1 MWIEYKLSVSL
12 NGPLNEKLENDNEMD
27 GESMSNQNVENKET
41 GHEEPPARFFAEFP
55 YPTYEEWRA
64 ESEKALKGANWEK
77 KLITK
82 TYEGINLQ
90 PMYRIEDLEG
100 LTHCESLP
108 GSFPFVRGSN
118 AMGYLDKP
126 WEISQECAEPFAVKM
141 HEVLQNELNKGG
153 TTIHV
158 VADKATL
165 NGIDGD
171 KADDAYLGK
180 GISLSTLDDVQ
191 QTFHSFD
198 LEKTPLLIFAGT
210 SGMQL
215 LSLFAALMKANGSD
229 YHQLKGCIGV
239 DPIGYLA
246 TVGELAYSLDTY
258 YDEMAA
264 TANWAHDNTKQ
275 LRTILVQGHPYHNS
289 GANAV
294 QELAF
299 VLATGV
305 EYLQKMQQ
313 RGAAIDVAA
322 KQIVFS
328 FSVGTNFFMEIAK
341 LRAGRMLWAQ
351 IVEAFGGTQEAQ
363 KMYIHARTSAF
374 TKSVYDPYVN
384 MLRTT
389 TEAFSAIVGG
399 VDSLHVGYFD
409 EAVRPAD
416 DFSHRIARNTQI
428 MLQQECNLTQPVDP
442 AGGSW
447 YIEKLTSEVAEKTW
461 SLFQEVEAAGG
472 IVEALQQNLPQEQVG
487 ITAKSKADGLAKR
500 KDVILGTNMY
510 PNLLE
515 KPLEV
520 PVFDARIFKEQRK
533 NQINDYRLDI
543 DDVEC
548 KSRLEEVE
556 QSSLKGTAEKSLLEA
571 AITAVLS
578 GATLGDITHVIRKNQ
593 NVTSFNPLN
602 IHSADEQ
609 YRQLRQRTESYIE
622 RTGKNVEVFL
632 VNMGEI
638 PQHKARADFVS
649 GFLEVGAFTMLKN
662 NGFAT
667 VEEAAKA
674 ALESGATIAVICST
688 DATYPE
694 LVSPL
699 AKLIKEG
706 NPNITLFLAG
716 LPPDDLQLVYK
727 EAGVDDFIHV
737 RANCY
742 KMLAKLQKD
751 RGIV

>member
-1 MWIEYKLSVSL
+1 LDKI
-12 NGPLNEKLENDNEMD
+12 PDNDDEMD
-27 GESMSNQNVENKET
+27 GESMSNQDVENKKAVSED
-41 GHEEPPARFFAEFP
+41 PPARFFAEFP

-90 PMYRIEDLEG
+90 PMYRMEDLEDVS
-100 LTHCESLP
+100 HCDSLP

-118 AMGYLDKP
+118 AMGYLNKP
-126 WEISQECAEPFAVKM
+126 WEISQECAEPFSTKM
-141 HEVLQNELNKGG
+141 HDVLQHELNKGG
-153 TTIHV
+153 TTIHI
-158 VADKATL
+158 VADKASL
-165 NGIDGD
+165 NGIDAD
-171 KADDAYLGK
+171 KAEELLLGK

-191 QTFHSFD
+191 QAFHGFD

-210 SGMQL
+210 SGIQL
-215 LSLFAALMKANGSD
+215 LSLFVALMKANGRD
-229 YHQLKGCIGV
+229 YHKLNGCIGV

-246 TVGELAYSLDTY
+246 TEGQVTHSLDTY

-264 TANWAHDNTKQ
+264 AANWAYTNTKQ
-275 LRTILVQGHPYHNS
+275 LKTILVQGQPYHNS

-299 VLATGV
+299 MLGTGV

-313 RGAAIDVAA
+313 RGVSIDIAAQ
-322 KQIVFS
+322 QISFS

-341 LRAGRMLWAQ
+341 LRAARMLWAQ
-351 IVEAFGGTQEAQ
+351 IVEAFGGAQEAQ
-363 KMYIHARTSAF
+363 KMHMHARTSTF

-409 EAVRPAD
+409 EAIRPAD
-416 DFSHRIARNTQI
+416 DFSRRIARNTQI

-472 IVEALQQNLPQEQVG
+472 IVESLKQNIPQEQVET
-487 ITAKSKADGLAKR
+487 TAKSRADGLAKR
-500 KDVILGTNMY
+500 KDMILGTNMY

-520 PVFDARIFKEQRK
+520 PAFDYHTFKVRRK
-533 NQINDYRLDI
+533 NEIHEYRQDI

-548 KSRLEEVE
+548 KSRLEAL
-556 QSSLKGTAEKSLLEA
+556 SGFSLKGTVENSLLEA
-571 AITAVLS
+571 TIVAVLS
-578 GATLGDITHVIRKNQ
+578 GATLGDITRVIRKGQ
-593 NVTSFNPLN
+593 DGVSINPMHM
-602 IHSADEQ
+602 HSADEQ
-609 YRQLRQRTESYIE
+609 YRELRQRTESYIE
-622 RTGKNVEVFL
+622 KTGKNVEVFL
-632 VNMGEI
+632 TNMGEI

-674 ALESGATIAVICST
+674 TLESGATIAVICST

-694 LVSPL
+694 LVPPL
-699 AKLIKEG
+699 AKLIKTG
-706 NPNITLFLAG
+706 NPQITLFLAG
-716 LPPDDLQLVYK
+716 LPPEDLQLVYK

>member
-1 MWIEYKLSVSL
+1 
-12 NGPLNEKLENDNEMD
+12 MD
-27 GESMSNQNVENKET
+27 GESMSNQDVENKKT
-41 GHEEPPARFFAEFP
+41 VREEAPERFFAEFP

-90 PMYRIEDLEG
+90 PMYRMEDLEG
-100 LTHCESLP
+100 LTHCDSLP

-126 WEISQECAEPFAVKM
+126 WEISQECAEPVSAKM
-141 HEVLQNELNKGG
+141 HDVLQHELNKGG
-153 TTIHV
+153 TTIHI

-165 NGIDGD
+165 NGMDAD
-171 KADDAYLGK
+171 KAAEFFLGK
-180 GISLSTLDDVQ
+180 GLSLSTLDDVQ
-191 QTFHSFD
+191 QAFHGFD

-210 SGMQL
+210 SGVQL
-215 LSLFAALMKANGSD
+215 LSLFVALMKANGKD
-229 YHQLKGCIGV
+229 FHKLHGCIAV

-246 TVGELAYSLDTY
+246 TEGQLAHSLDTY

-264 TANWAHDNTKQ
+264 VVNWAHTNTRQ
-275 LRTILVQGHPYHNS
+275 LKTIFVQGQPYHNS
-289 GANAV
+289 GASAV

-299 VLATGV
+299 MLATGV

-313 RGAAIDVAA
+313 RGVSIDVASQ
-322 KQIVFS
+322 QISFS

-351 IVEAFGGTQEAQ
+351 IVEAFGGSSDAQ
-363 KMYIHARTSAF
+363 KMYIHARTSSF
-374 TKSVYDPYVN
+374 TQSVYDPYVN
-384 MLRTT
+384 LLRTT
-389 TEAFSAIVGG
+389 TEAFSAVVGG

-409 EAVRPAD
+409 EAVRPVD
-416 DFSHRIARNTQI
+416 DFSRRIARNTQI

-461 SLFQEVEAAGG
+461 GLFQEVEAAGG
-472 IVEALQQNLPQEQVG
+472 IVESLQQNIPQEQVET
-487 ITAKSKADGLAKR
+487 TAKSRADGLAKR

-520 PVFDARIFKEQRK
+520 PAFDYPAFKVRRK
-533 NQINDYRLDI
+533 NEIHEYRQDI
-543 DDVEC
+543 DDVEY
-548 KSRLEEVE
+548 KSRLEALSGFSSKGIVE
-556 QSSLKGTAEKSLLEA
+556 NSLLETTIA
-571 AITAVLS
+571 AVLS
-578 GATLGDITHVIRKNQ
+578 GATLGDITKVIRKEQ
-593 NVTSFNPLN
+593 DGVSIKPMH

-622 RTGKNVEVFL
+622 RTGKNVEIFL

-674 ALESGATIAVICST
+674 TLESGATIVVICST

-694 LVSPL
+694 LVPPL

-706 NPNITLFLAG
+706 NPEITLFLAG
-716 LPPDDLQLVYK
+716 LPPEDLQPVYK

>member
-1 MWIEYKLSVSL
+1 
-12 NGPLNEKLENDNEMD
+12 
-27 GESMSNQNVENKET
+27 
-41 GHEEPPARFFAEFP
+41 
-55 YPTYEEWRA
+55 
-64 ESEKALKGANWEK
+64 
-77 KLITK
+77 
-82 TYEGINLQ
+82 
-90 PMYRIEDLEG
+90 
-100 LTHCESLP
+100 
-108 GSFPFVRGSN
+108 
-118 AMGYLDKP
+118 
-126 WEISQECAEPFAVKM
+126 
-141 HEVLQNELNKGG
+141 
-153 TTIHV
+153 
-158 VADKATL
+158 
-165 NGIDGD
+165 
-171 KADDAYLGK
+171 
-180 GISLSTLDDVQ
+180 
-191 QTFHSFD
+191 
-198 LEKTPLLIFAGT
+198 
-210 SGMQL
+210 
-215 LSLFAALMKANGSD
+215 
-229 YHQLKGCIGV
+229 
-239 DPIGYLA
+239 
-246 TVGELAYSLDTY
+246 
-258 YDEMAA
+258 
-264 TANWAHDNTKQ
+264 
-275 LRTILVQGHPYHNS
+275 
-289 GANAV
+289 V

-299 VLATGV
+299 MLATGV

-313 RGAAIDVAA
+313 RGVSIDIAAQ
-322 KQIVFS
+322 QISFS

-351 IVEAFGGTQEAQ
+351 IVEAFGGAQEAQ
-363 KMYIHARTSAF
+363 KMYMHARTSIF

-399 VDSLHVGYFD
+399 VDSLHVSYFD
-409 EAVRPAD
+409 EAIRPAD
-416 DFSHRIARNTQI
+416 DFSRRIARNTQI

-472 IVEALQQNLPQEQVG
+472 IVESLQRNLPQEKVDT
-487 ITAKSKADGLAKR
+487 TAKNRADGLSKR

-520 PVFDARIFKEQRK
+520 PVFDYRTFKEQRK
-533 NQINDYRLDI
+533 TEIDDYRRDI

-548 KSRLEEVE
+548 QSRLEALGRF
-556 QSSLKGTAEKSLLEA
+556 SSKGTVENSLLEA

-578 GATLGDITHVIRKNQ
+578 GATLGDVTNAIRKEQ
-593 NVTSFNPLN
+593 DATVINPMH
-602 IHSADEQ
+602 IHSADQQ
-609 YRQLRQRTESYIE
+609 YRELRQRTESYIE
-622 RTGKNVEVFL
+622 RTGKNVEIFL

-667 VEEAAKA
+667 VEEAAEA
-674 ALESGATIAVICST
+674 TLQSGATIAVICST

-694 LVSPL
+694 LVPPL
-699 AKLIKEG
+699 AKLIKAG
-706 NPNITLFLAG
+706 NPQITLFLAG
-716 LPPDDLQLVYK
+716 LPPEELQPVYK

-742 KMLAKLQKD
+742 KILAKLQKD

>member
-1 MWIEYKLSVSL
+1 
-12 NGPLNEKLENDNEMD
+12 
-27 GESMSNQNVENKET
+27 MSNQET
-41 GHEEPPARFFAEFP
+41 RFFAEFP

-82 TYEGINLQ
+82 TYEGIHLQ
-90 PMYRIEDLEG
+90 PMYRMEDLEG
-100 LTHCESLP
+100 IDHCNSLP

-118 AMGYLDKP
+118 ATGYLDTP
-126 WEISQECAEPFAVKM
+126 WEISQECTEPLSTKM
-141 HEVLQNELNKGG
+141 HDVLQHELHKGG
-153 TTIHV
+153 TTIHI

-165 NGIDGD
+165 HGIDAD
-171 KADDAYLGK
+171 KGEHTLLGK

-191 QTFHSFD
+191 QAFHGFD
-198 LEKTPLLIFAGT
+198 LEKTPLRIFAGT
-210 SGMQL
+210 SGVQL
-215 LSLFAALMKANGSD
+215 LSLFVALMKANGMD
-229 YHQLKGCIGV
+229 YHKLKGCIGV
-239 DPIGYLA
+239 DPIGFLA
-246 TVGELAYSLDTY
+246 TEGHLDYSLDTY
-258 YDEMAA
+258 YDEMVAVA
-264 TANWAHDNTKQ
+264 QWAHDNTKQ
-275 LRTILVQGHPYHNS
+275 LRTILIQGQPYHDS
-289 GANAV
+289 GSNAI

-299 VLATGV
+299 ALATGV

-313 RGAAIDVAA
+313 RGLPLEIAA
-322 KQIVFS
+322 KQISFS

-351 IVEAFGGTQEAQ
+351 IVEAFGGSQEAQ

-389 TEAFSAIVGG
+389 TEAFSAVVGG
-399 VDSLHVGYFD
+399 VDSLHVSYFD
-409 EAVRPAD
+409 EAIRPAD
-416 DFSHRIARNTQI
+416 DFSRRIARNTQI

-447 YIEKLTSEVAEKTW
+447 YVEKLTSLVAEKAW
-461 SLFQEVEAAGG
+461 SLFQEVEASGG
-472 IVEALQQNLPQEQVG
+472 IVESLQQNLPQEKVEA
-487 ITAKSKADGLAKR
+487 IAKSRADGLAKR

-515 KPLEV
+515 KALEV
-520 PVFDARIFKEQRK
+520 PAFDKQAFWQQRK
-533 NQINDYRLDI
+533 SEINDYRQDI

-548 KSRLEEVE
+548 KTRLAEL
-556 QSSLKGTAEKSLLEA
+556 SSLSLKGSVEIPLVEA
-571 AITAVLS
+571 TVTAVLN
-578 GATLGDITHVIRKNQ
+578 GATLGDITNAIRKKQ
-593 NVTSFNPLN
+593 DGVSIQPLR

-609 YRQLRQRTESYIE
+609 YKELRQRTEAYIE
-622 RTGKNVEVFL
+622 KTGQNVEVFL

-649 GFLEVGAFTMLKN
+649 GFLEVGALTMIRN

-667 VEEAAKA
+667 VEDAAQA
-674 ALESGATIAVICST
+674 TLESGATIAVICST

-694 LVSPL
+694 LVPPL
-699 AKLIKEG
+699 AKLIKKG
-706 NPNITLFLAG
+706 NPQITLFLAG
-716 LPPDDLQLVYK
+716 LPPEDLQAVYK
-727 EAGVDDFIHV
+727 ESGVDDFIHV

>member
-1 MWIEYKLSVSL
+1 
-12 NGPLNEKLENDNEMD
+12 
-27 GESMSNQNVENKET
+27 MSNQDIDNKKT
-41 GHEEPPARFFAEFP
+41 LSEEPSARFFAEFP

-77 KLITK
+77 KLVTK

-90 PMYRIEDLEG
+90 PMYRMEDLEG

-126 WEISQECAEPFAVKM
+126 WQISQECAEPFSTKM
-141 HEVLQNELNKGG
+141 HEVLQHELNKGG

-165 NGIDGD
+165 HGMDAD
-171 KADDAYLGK
+171 KAAESFLGK

-191 QTFHSFD
+191 QAFHGFD
-198 LEKTPLLIFAGT
+198 FEKTPILLFAGT
-210 SGMQL
+210 SGVQL
-215 LSLFAALMKANGSD
+215 LSLFVALMKANGRD
-229 YHQLKGCIGV
+229 YHKLNGCIAV

-246 TVGELAYSLDTY
+246 TEGQVAHALDTY
-258 YDEMAA
+258 YDEMSAV
-264 TANWAHDNTKQ
+264 ANWAHINTKQ
-275 LRTILVQGHPYHNS
+275 LKTILVQGQPYHNS
-289 GANAV
+289 GASAV

-299 VLATGV
+299 MLATGV

-313 RGAAIDVAA
+313 RGVAIDVAA
-322 KQIVFS
+322 KQIAFS

-351 IVEAFGGTQEAQ
+351 IVEAFGGAKEAQ
-363 KMYIHARTSAF
+363 KMYIHARTSSF

-384 MLRTT
+384 LLRTT

-416 DFSHRIARNTQI
+416 DFSRRIARNTQI

-447 YIEKLTSEVAEKTW
+447 YIEKLTSAVAEKTW
-461 SLFQEVEAAGG
+461 NLFQEVEAAGG
-472 IVEALQQNLPQEQVG
+472 IVESLQQNLPQEQVEA
-487 ITAKSKADGLAKR
+487 TAKSRADGLAKR

-520 PVFDARIFKEQRK
+520 PIFNYRAFKAQRQ
-533 NQINDYRLDI
+533 NEINDYRHDI

-548 KSRLEEVE
+548 KTKLEAVGKFSSQGTVE
-556 QSSLKGTAEKSLLEA
+556 NSLLEA
-571 AITAVLS
+571 TITAVLS
-578 GATLGDITHVIRKNQ
+578 GATLGDITNAIRKDQDGASIN
-593 NVTSFNPLN
+593 SMH

-622 RTGKNVEVFL
+622 RTGTNLEVFL

-649 GFLEVGAFTMLKN
+649 GFLEVGALSMLKN

-674 ALESGATIAVICST
+674 TLESGATIAVICST

-694 LVSPL
+694 LVPPL

-706 NPNITLFLAG
+706 NPEITLFLAG
-716 LPPDDLQLVYK
+716 LPPEDLQMVYK
-727 EAGVDDFIHV
+727 ESGVDDFIHV